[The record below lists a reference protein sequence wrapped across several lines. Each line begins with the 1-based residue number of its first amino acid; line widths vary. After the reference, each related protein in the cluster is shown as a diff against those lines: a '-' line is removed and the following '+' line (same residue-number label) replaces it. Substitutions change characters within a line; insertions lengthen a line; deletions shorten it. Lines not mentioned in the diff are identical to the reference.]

1 MSNFIVDGKQETER
15 LKQKIQKQVK
25 PKPFL
30 TKIVT
35 KIF

>member
-25 PKPFL
+25 LKKFS
-30 TKIVT
+30 
-35 KIF
+35 